1 MGRIKTGVIDVNQA
15 FNRLNQ
21 LSFISSDQINQLA
34 DSKKKVDENS
44 KAVKQTNAELNQ
56 VRASGANAKAGFND
70 VSQGAKGAVQDVT
83 ELNKKLKDIN
93 KSLADRKWDADF
105 KSVLITKYGRSAEEA
120 ELLLQTYRENQKKVL
135 QVSQLNKTKLLK
147 ALLVRKVLL
156 IIL

>member
-34 DSKKKVDENS
+34 DRKKKVDENS

-83 ELNKKLKDIN
+83 ELNKSLRTSIN
-93 KSLADRKWDADF
+93 H
-105 KSVLITKYGRSAEEA
+105 
-120 ELLLQTYRENQKKVL
+120 LQIVNGMQTLSRF
-135 QVSQLNKTKLLK
+135 
-147 ALLVRKVLL
+147 
-156 IIL
+156 